1 MKQREP
7 AHIAQQLQDIPAGGL
22 TIVRNSP
29 SGQEY
34 VLLTGQFSAKTV
46 GKGKIE
52 AYHVFPGVDASYN
65 LLSAAEITVHHAASS
80 SVLELFYCRNGRVG
94 WNMRGGTAVYLGAG
108 DLTAHSSA
116 CCADSAMMF
125 PLGYAE
131 GISLSIDLPVLDANC
146 PEILKES
153 GLDLPTI
160 QSTFC
165 GEKPVAIP
173 ACPELE
179 GIFAPLYS
187 APSFRRRAYLQ
198 LKIQEL
204 LLYLSDVEPE
214 KHALTQYGS
223 QQTELIKEI
232 HRQLTEHLDQRFTI
246 EALSK
251 QYLINTSTLKE
262 VFKTVYGLPIATYMK
277 EYRMAQAMKLLRETR
292 IPISEIADRVGY
304 ETQGKFSKAFK
315 DVTQIL
321 PTEYR
326 RTQDSNWND

>member
-1 MKQREP
+1 MKQQEP
-7 AHIAQQLQDIPAGGL
+7 THVTQQLQDVPAGGL

-80 SVLELFYCRNGRVG
+80 SVLELFYCRRGRVG

-131 GISLSIDLPVLDANC
+131 GISLSIDLPLLEANC

-153 GLDLPTI
+153 GLDLPSI
-160 QSTFC
+160 QNTFC

-198 LKIQEL
+198 LKI
-204 LLYLSDVEPE
+204 
-214 KHALTQYGS
+214 
-223 QQTELIKEI
+223 
-232 HRQLTEHLDQRFTI
+232 
-246 EALSK
+246 
-251 QYLINTSTLKE
+251 
-262 VFKTVYGLPIATYMK
+262 
-277 EYRMAQAMKLLRETR
+277 
-292 IPISEIADRVGY
+292 
-304 ETQGKFSKAFK
+304 
-315 DVTQIL
+315 
-321 PTEYR
+321 
-326 RTQDSNWND
+326 

>member
-1 MKQREP
+1 MKQQEP
-7 AHIAQQLQDIPAGGL
+7 THVTQQLQDVPAGGL
-22 TIVRNSP
+22 TIVCNSP

>member
-7 AHIAQQLQDIPAGGL
+7 AHIAQQLQDVPAGGL

-131 GISLSIDLPVLDANC
+131 GISLSIDLLVLDANC

-315 DVTQIL
+315 DVTQML

>member
-7 AHIAQQLQDIPAGGL
+7 AHIAQQLQDVPGGGL
-22 TIVRNSP
+22 TIVRNST
-29 SGQEY
+29 SSQEY

-52 AYHVFPGVDASYN
+52 TYHVFPGVDASYN

>member
-1 MKQREP
+1 MKQQEP
-7 AHIAQQLQDIPAGGL
+7 AHIAQQLQDVPGGGL
-22 TIVRNSP
+22 TIVRNST
-29 SGQEY
+29 SSQEY

-65 LLSAAEITVHHAASS
+65 LLSAPEITVHHAASS

-125 PLGYAE
+125 PLAYAN

-315 DVTQIL
+315 DVTQML

-326 RTQDSNWND
+326 RTRDSNRNG